1 MSGIQEK
8 WNDISENM
16 DLLQNNGNDIFNS
29 LSTKIST
36 INHDLTEL
44 QNNWNKTEFN
54 ITNLGQQLESVTK
67 DYKNVKTK
75 INEAGKS
82 ISRYNN
88 IINELNDTVSF
99 LENREMETI
108 NKIKKEYKNISDQ
121 TSKIFEYNTTLQ
133 QLNSTLQSS
142 KELLNLTNISIT
154 ELMQKRDLFKQYR
167 DLNIQYLNEIDE
179 KAEIVNEKLKSLDTS
194 FVKGDDSIEQMYR
207 AIVHIEQNIKED
219 QEVLEV
225 IENKN
230 AKVTVMIKDIM
241 ALVDTM
247 KNQTD
252 SDYTRVADKVSEV
265 LYNQYFTIHSLILFY
280 IIAYLPVLISSWCS
294 SPRSSSSR

>member
-1 MSGIQEK
+1 
-8 WNDISENM
+8 
-16 DLLQNNGNDIFNS
+16 
-29 LSTKIST
+29 
-36 INHDLTEL
+36 
-44 QNNWNKTEFN
+44 
-54 ITNLGQQLESVTK
+54 
-67 DYKNVKTK
+67 
-75 INEAGKS
+75 
-82 ISRYNN
+82 
-88 IINELNDTVSF
+88 
-99 LENREMETI
+99 
-108 NKIKKEYKNISDQ
+108 
-121 TSKIFEYNTTLQ
+121 
-133 QLNSTLQSS
+133 
-142 KELLNLTNISIT
+142 
-154 ELMQKRDLFKQYR
+154 MQKRDLFKQYR

>member
-1 MSGIQEK
+1 
-8 WNDISENM
+8 
-16 DLLQNNGNDIFNS
+16 
-29 LSTKIST
+29 
-36 INHDLTEL
+36 
-44 QNNWNKTEFN
+44 
-54 ITNLGQQLESVTK
+54 
-67 DYKNVKTK
+67 
-75 INEAGKS
+75 
-82 ISRYNN
+82 
-88 IINELNDTVSF
+88 
-99 LENREMETI
+99 
-108 NKIKKEYKNISDQ
+108 
-121 TSKIFEYNTTLQ
+121 
-133 QLNSTLQSS
+133 
-142 KELLNLTNISIT
+142 
-154 ELMQKRDLFKQYR
+154 MQKRDLFKQYR

-241 ALVDTM
+241 ALVNTM

>member
-1 MSGIQEK
+1 
-8 WNDISENM
+8 M
-16 DLLQNNGNDIFNS
+16 DFLQKNGSTIFNS
-29 LSTKIST
+29 LSTNISD
-36 INHDLTEL
+36 INHKLTEL

-54 ITNLGQQLESVTK
+54 ITKLDQQLVSVTK
-67 DYKNVKTK
+67 GYQNVQTK
-75 INEAGKS
+75 INEAGKR
-82 ISRYNN
+82 ISQYNKT
-88 IINELNDTVSF
+88 INELNNTVSF

-108 NKIKKEYKNISDQ
+108 NKINEEYGNITTQASTMKNL
-121 TSKIFEYNTTLQ
+121 TVEYNTTLQ

-142 KELLNLTNISIT
+142 KALLNLTNISIT

>member
-1 MSGIQEK
+1 MNS
-8 WNDISENM
+8 
-16 DLLQNNGNDIFNS
+16 LQKNGNDIFNS

-36 INHDLTEL
+36 INHDLTNL

-54 ITNLGQQLESVTK
+54 ITNLDKQLRNVIN
-67 DYKNVKTK
+67 DYQNVQAQMNETDERISQYNKT
-75 INEAGKS
+75 
-82 ISRYNN
+82 
-88 IINELNDTVSF
+88 INELNNTVSS
-99 LENREMETI
+99 LNDKR
-108 NKIKKEYKNISDQ
+108 KKEIEEIKEEYGNISNQ
-121 TSKIFEYNTTLQ
+121 TSKMGKIIDKYNTTLQ

-142 KELLNLTNISIT
+142 KALLNLTNISIT